1 MERTKVHSRPLV
13 LAAGSDALD
22 RLMSAAAIAGV
33 EIDVVVSAAP
43 SPSVWRSAPLVLLAD
58 EPDASL
64 RVGER
69 RAGVLLVSW
78 DLDDAD
84 VWRRAYTLGADHVVL
99 LPDGREWLVERLADA
114 AEDARS
120 GTVVT
125 VVGAR
130 GGAGASTLACALALH
145 GVASGVITTLVDADA
160 SGAGIDL
167 VLGAEDV
174 PGVRWPDLA
183 LVEGRIPG
191 GVLVEAL
198 PRTHGLSFLSCTRD
212 QVGAVTPEALDAV
225 VLALRRV
232 GDLVVIDAPRT
243 DLTLLSHL
251 LPATDLLLIVSPAEV
266 RAVAAGQRWVMA
278 SGAQRAMVRTIA
290 RMPGGGELSA
300 ASVAEAVGALLI
312 GEVKDDP
319 RAASAIDRGEGVDLR
334 RKGPWREVCDAV
346 LALAALPSQ
355 AIA

>member
-1 MERTKVHSRPLV
+1 MERTKVHARPLV
-13 LAAGSDALD
+13 LAVGSDALD

-33 EIDVVVSAAP
+33 EVDVVVDAAP
-43 SPSVWRSAPLVLLAD
+43 NDSVWRSAPLVLVAD
-58 EPDASL
+58 EPDACT

-69 RAGVLLVSW
+69 RTGVLLVSW

-114 AEDARS
+114 AEDAGS

-130 GGAGASTLACALALH
+130 GGAGASTVASALALH
-145 GVASGVITTLVDADA
+145 AAASGLRTVLVDADA

-191 GVLVEAL
+191 GALVQAL

-212 QVGAVTPEALDAV
+212 QLEGVAPEALDAV
-225 VLALRRV
+225 VMALRRV

-243 DLTLLSHL
+243 DVSLLNHV

-266 RAVAAGQRWVMA
+266 RAVAAGQRWVHA
-278 SGAQRAMVRTIA
+278 CGAPRSRVRTIA

-312 GEVKDDP
+312 GEVKDDS

-334 RKGPWREVCDAV
+334 RKGPWREVCDSV
-346 LALAALPSQ
+346 LALAALPTQ